1 MAVFTLSINRWVEK
15 TKAGADKIFRY
26 ACVLVSQGVVMPS
39 PVDTGRFRAN
49 WMFGNGSVNPDTSAP
64 PDPSG
69 AATLGRIQAQIGQ
82 AIAGDVVYI
91 TNSLPYAQRLEM
103 GWSKQAPSGMVRVTM
118 ADLPARIEAYASTLA

>member
-1 MAVFTLSINRWVEK
+1 MSVFALEISRWVEK
-15 TKAGADKIFRY
+15 AKGNADKVVRQ
-26 ACVLVSQGVVMPS
+26 ACFLAVQGVVMPS

-49 WMFGNGSVNPDTSAP
+49 WMFGKGQINTDTSAP

-69 AATLGRIQAQIGQ
+69 SATLGRLQAQIGQ
-82 AIAGDVVYI
+82 AVTGDVIYI

-103 GWSKQAPSGMVRVTM
+103 GWSKQAPAGMVRVTM